1 MLEKQHIMDI
11 LSIGAGATRRNIFTT
26 GAALAVLG
34 MAPVPPNPDVALLAL
49 CTEFHRQN
57 ALGYDEANPA
67 WEAAMGER
75 YEVYTKLEDMVPVT
89 EAGHLAKARVAV
101 VLLAENDYEE
111 FSGNPDAR
119 FALVT
124 LRDLVGRA

>member
-1 MLEKQHIMDI
+1 MTTTHI
-11 LSIGAGATRRNIFTT
+11 GRGATRRNVFASA
-26 GAALAVLG
+26 AALAVAG
-34 MAPVPPNPDVALLAL
+34 MTAAPPPNPDAGLLAL
-49 CTEFHRQN
+49 CAEFHRQN

-67 WEAAMGER
+67 WEAAMEER
-75 YEVYTKLEDMVPVT
+75 FEVYTELEGMVPVT
-89 EAGHLAKARVAV
+89 EAGHRAKVSVAV

-124 LRDLVGRA
+124 LRGLLGRA

>member
-1 MLEKQHIMDI
+1 MTTTHI
-11 LSIGAGATRRNIFTT
+11 GHGATRRNVFASA
-26 GAALAVLG
+26 AALAVAG
-34 MAPVPPNPDVALLAL
+34 MAAAPPPNLDAGLLAP
-49 CTEFHRQN
+49 CAEFHRQN

-67 WEAAMGER
+67 WEGAMGER
-75 YEVYTKLEDMVPVT
+75 YEVYTKLEEMVPVT
-89 EAGHLAKARVAV
+89 QAGHLAKARVAV